1 MSHLFQLPILQAL
14 GYAITN
20 SLWQMALLWL
30 AYLLI
35 SMPMKG
41 SARKR
46 YNLAVIFQVLGF
58 VWFLFTFNFYHQQ
71 YTGIRALQDAMTTN
85 QSTVTTIVP
94 HGTGFKSW
102 IIKSMIWAEQL
113 LPYLSV
119 AYLLLLIVL
128 LIRWY
133 LGYKKI
139 NLLRTQG
146 LVEMPGEWV
155 QLFTRL
161 TERMQIGRKIGF
173 FLSEKVASPLTIGF
187 LKPMVLVPVAS
198 INHLTMAQ
206 LEAIILH
213 ELAHIKRLDYLVNLF
228 LSITEIGL
236 FFNPFTQLLARQI
249 RKEREHCC
257 DDWVLA
263 YQYNPATY
271 AEALLR
277 LAQLQ
282 PAPAYAMAAT
292 GNGQHEL
299 LGRIKRMVGAQE
311 KTFNYRKQLLSFLM
325 VTGILSC
332 IAWFSPAKTPETAQQ
347 PSVNDTSVVAIQPI
361 SVEPM
366 AVKVTNPLFNPAFFL
381 SGTLKEEMQENLK
394 LAALEVQNSLN
405 SAEVRETFEKLPETV
420 NMALKQ
426 ASEELRSNNIMQ
438 SEKMRSDML
447 QAYSIFDSLKL
458 TAPLLGTKRMMDE
471 TNKAIQLGLTAAGT
485 AIEQLGNIPTLIP
498 ELENLGIDKNINI
511 ALDELNK
518 IGLQKLIP
526 ASEWDKIMKDVNEAI
541 KTRRDSGKEKKE
553 KQDQKKKNQINLP
566 SLQEDTQERD
576 SILDLIVIEQIRE
589 EKRTRLT
596 KEWAPL
602 FHRASFQYQPQ
613 PFAYYIIMK
622 QLLFE
627 WYINNYMLSW
637 PISDNEP
644 VDHDQNM

>member
-146 LVEMPGEWV
+146 LVEMPVEWV

-282 PAPAYAMAAT
+282 PTPAFALAAT

-426 ASEELRSNNIMQ
+426 ASEELRSNDIMQ

-485 AIEQLGNIPTLIP
+485 AIEQLSNIPTLIP

-526 ASEWDKIMKDVNEAI
+526 ASEWNKIMKDVNEAI
-541 KTRRDSGKEKKE
+541 KTRKDSGKEKKD
-553 KQDQKKKNQINLP
+553 KQEQKKKNQAP
-566 SLQEDTQERD
+566 TSSAQEDREVKD
-576 SILDLIVIEQIRE
+576 SLLDLIVIEQIRE
-589 EKRTRLT
+589 EKRP
-596 KEWAPL
+596 APSYESPL
-602 FHRASFQYQPQ
+602 LYHYARFVDQSQPLA
-613 PFAYYIIMK
+613 FYMLLK
-622 QLLFE
+622 QILLE

-637 PISDNEP
+637 PIPDNEP
-644 VDHDQNM
+644 VDPDQNM